1 MAQVYCDLAGSGKKM
16 EEGKQVEVIIES
28 AEMVVVEDENKR
40 RTPERFTQRALCSPS
55 DLCNAETKD
64 IFLDDDREGW
74 EGLFELFPLSAW
86 LEYFVTLALF
96 LLVLLCYNANTLYLQ
111 APSLV
116 RCPFPNCGEFH
127 SGILTIFRCRCK
139 YPPNLLFICRNDSNM
154 LNCFCGECKY
164 IAFLNSSMTQITC
177 KKLAPF
183 LRYRGAI
190 FLLRGRFFACTPHI
204 TFPFGLLRREEANAG
219 QRRL

>member
-1 MAQVYCDLAGSGKKM
+1 MFCDLAGSEKKM
-16 EEGKQVEVIIES
+16 EEGKQVEVIIDS
-28 AEMVVVEDENKR
+28 AESVEDENKR

-55 DLCNAETKD
+55 HLCNAETKD

-116 RCPFPNCGEFH
+116 RCHFPGEFH
-127 SGILTIFRCRCK
+127 
-139 YPPNLLFICRNDSNM
+139 
-154 LNCFCGECKY
+154 
-164 IAFLNSSMTQITC
+164 
-177 KKLAPF
+177 
-183 LRYRGAI
+183 
-190 FLLRGRFFACTPHI
+190 
-204 TFPFGLLRREEANAG
+204 
-219 QRRL
+219 